1 MVVDLYTRDGQV
13 KGQVELPDE
22 VFNIEP
28 HEYAMYMAVRA
39 YLSNRRQG
47 THKVKTRAE
56 VSGGGRKPWPQKGR
70 GVARAG
76 SIRSPLWI
84 GGGKVHGPRPR
95 DYSMH
100 LPRKLKRLARKS
112 ALSARAREHNLIVVE
127 DFDFERPKTKQMV
140 AVLDALGLSEVKTL
154 QLDFE
159 RPKTKQMVAVLDA
172 LGLSEVKTL
181 QLLPEPKPNVMLS
194 GRNLPKLTTMPA
206 FMVSAYDILSH
217 HKVLLHQGAIQ
228 VLVEQL
234 AEGQLA

>member
-1 MVVDLYTRDGQV
+1 MVVDLYTSDGQV

-39 YLSNRRQG
+39 YLNNRRQG

-95 DYSMH
+95 DYSMD

-112 ALSARAREHNLIVVE
+112 ALSARARENNLIVVE
-127 DFDFERPKTKQMV
+127 DFDFERPKTKQML
-140 AVLDALGLSEVKTL
+140 AVLE
-154 QLDFE
+154 
-159 RPKTKQMVAVLDA
+159 A

-234 AEGQLA
+234 TEGQLV

>member
-1 MVVDLYTRDGQV
+1 MVVDLYTSDGQV

-39 YLSNRRQG
+39 YLNNRRQG

-95 DYSMH
+95 DYSMN

-112 ALSARAREHNLIVVE
+112 ALSARARENNLIVVE
-127 DFDFERPKTKQMV
+127 DFDFERPKTKQML
-140 AVLDALGLSEVKTL
+140 AVLEALGLSEVKTL
-154 QLDFE
+154 Q
-159 RPKTKQMVAVLDA
+159 
-172 LGLSEVKTL
+172 
-181 QLLPEPKPNVMLS
+181 
-194 GRNLPKLTTMPA
+194 
-206 FMVSAYDILSH
+206 
-217 HKVLLHQGAIQ
+217 
-228 VLVEQL
+228 
-234 AEGQLA
+234 

>member
-154 QLDFE
+154 QL
-159 RPKTKQMVAVLDA
+159 
-172 LGLSEVKTL
+172 
-181 QLLPEPKPNVMLS
+181 LPEPKPNVMLS

>member
-1 MVVDLYTRDGQV
+1 MVVDLYTSDGQV

-39 YLSNRRQG
+39 YLNNRRQG

-95 DYSMH
+95 DYSMN

-112 ALSARAREHNLIVVE
+112 ALSARARENNLIVVE
-127 DFDFERPKTKQMV
+127 DFDFERPKTKQML
-140 AVLDALGLSEVKTL
+140 AVLE
-154 QLDFE
+154 
-159 RPKTKQMVAVLDA
+159 A

-234 AEGQLA
+234 AEGQLV